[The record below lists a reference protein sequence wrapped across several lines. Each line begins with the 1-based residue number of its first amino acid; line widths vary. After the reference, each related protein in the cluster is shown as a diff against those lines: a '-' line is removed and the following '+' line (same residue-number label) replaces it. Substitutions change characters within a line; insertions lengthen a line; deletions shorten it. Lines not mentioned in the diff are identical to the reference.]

1 MTAPLTFYFDFI
13 SPYAWLG
20 WSHINDLAERHQRA
34 VEPRPILFAA
44 LLNHYGHLGPAEI
57 PPKRE
62 YVMKNCLR
70 VGAEH
75 GVVVRPPPS
84 HPFNPLL
91 ALRIACVEQPYSQ
104 QRRAIQALFE
114 ATWAGGPGVTDP
126 ATVAGLLDAARE
138 RGDVGA
144 GGSALVAAAGTPE
157 VKARLKANTAAAL
170 ADGVF
175 GVPTVIADGELFWG
189 FDAFP
194 HLERFLE
201 GRDAVD
207 PALMEAWRD
216 LPSTAQRR

>member
-20 WSHINDLAERHQRA
+20 WSHIHALAERHQRPL
-34 VEPRPILFAA
+34 ELRPVLFAA
-44 LLNHYGHLGPAEI
+44 LLNRYGHLGPAEI

-91 ALRIACVEQPYSQ
+91 ALRVACIEQPPE
-104 QRRAIQALFE
+104 RRRRVIQALYE
-114 ATWAGGPGVTDP
+114 AVWAGGPGVTDP
-126 ATVAGLLDAARE
+126 AVVVGLLDAAL
-138 RGDVGA
+138 GGA
-144 GGSALVAAAGTPE
+144 RAGLDGAALVAAASTPE
-157 VKARLKANTAAAL
+157 VKGRLKENTAAAL
-170 ADGVF
+170 AAGVF

-189 FDAFP
+189 FDAHP

-207 PALMEAWRD
+207 PALVEAWRD